1 MKQKKPRRGSF
12 SKEINRMVVS
22 SLGIAFFLIF
32 VADAILLF
40 LTVRDLKSFIFR
52 VVILLLVLGA
62 LYAFYSFFVVRRIRQ
77 MFLPLDRLAWGLL
90 RDQVFVDNDEK
101 DLKAL
106 ADSLR
111 SQAERMNLL
120 SKELK
125 NTRDDL
131 DDASRESR
139 LSRDT
144 KRQLLGRTEASVE
157 RIQQKEGELMALS
170 GRIADAID
178 AALLLEP
185 GLKKRRDGIYEQS
198 RKLEEQIRD
207 NLQETGDTEME
218 FAELGGSYGLLD
230 SMHADA
236 EELLDSLYNEM
247 SSMQS
252 LATQINLYAMNTSL
266 DISRAGSI
274 TISAISA
281 LDEMKVLSAKVEEK
295 TDSLTLLIIRIR
307 NALKLAMDQSGEC
320 REKGEECSGSFS
332 RTKESLKKLE
342 SSVQELAELGS
353 LLSEDAGRLSGNIYD
368 VKLME
373 ERREREEGAAA
384 ADVERLARFV
394 KDWRRQ
400 EEEDATE

>member
-1 MKQKKPRRGSF
+1 
-12 SKEINRMVVS
+12 MVVS